1 MIAYLHFLVQ
11 PIVQHQVMGQC
22 QPVWLHRVPRPL
34 WEQVTKEGG
43 VGVKINNIK
52 NGVGGRG
59 KRLVKCCRIY
69 QHWYMETERGTQE
82 AFANKQDGRFRPSV
96 RWIQSV

>member
-52 NGVGGRG
+52 KWGRG
-59 KRLVKCCRIY
+59 KGQKAGKMLPNIPTLV
-69 QHWYMETERGTQE
+69 HG
-82 AFANKQDGRFRPSV
+82 N
-96 RWIQSV
+96 